1 MAHNNQE
8 IDDYRLFALLESI
21 SSYLDIK
28 TSFYALG
35 GTALTLRGIKKSTL
49 DIDINVSTE
58 QEYARISSLFQD
70 IGFERKG
77 PARWITQ
84 EGLAFDLFHGFSIF
98 GTHLLPDSL
107 DKATFI
113 KSLGNIQ
120 LYALSLPDI
129 VISKLARGD
138 SRDFADIKTIF
149 ENEKIDLIS
158 LVERYKRTME
168 ASIVSGYKAKLLDL
182 IELKFKDWGF
192 HLNQGIIEEVHAWQ

>member
-35 GTALTLRGIKKSTL
+35 GTALTLRGIKKQML

-98 GTHLLPDSL
+98 GTLLLPDAP

-113 KSLGNIQ
+113 RSIGTIDV
-120 LYALSLPDI
+120 YALSSLDI
-129 VISKLARGD
+129 IISKLARGD
-138 SRDFADIKTIF
+138 PRDFEDIRALF
-149 ENEKIDLIS
+149 EKEKIDLVS
-158 LVERYKRTME
+158 LVER
-168 ASIVSGYKAKLLDL
+168 
-182 IELKFKDWGF
+182 
-192 HLNQGIIEEVHAWQ
+192 